1 MTRLVMYV
9 ALTTHL
15 VTPAS
20 PAPLRTHLVTPAS
33 PAPLRTHLVTPASLA
48 PLKTHLVMPASP
60 APLKTHLV
68 TPASLA
74 PLKTHLVM
82 PASLAPLKTHLAVSA
97 VPMMLPVA
105 PAKLTTRLPAACN
118 SDIRAVRRCSPA
130 VSHRPGKL
138 AGCAGKVIKALP
150 AGAYRP
156 VPNTIA
162 GGPAHGSPP
171 TTHPSQQR

>member
-9 ALTTHL
+9 ALKTHL
-15 VTPAS
+15 GTPAS
-20 PAPLRTHLVTPAS
+20 LVPLKTHLGTPAS
-33 PAPLRTHLVTPASLA
+33 LVPLKTHLGTPASLVPLKTHLGTPASLA
-48 PLKTHLVMPASP
+48 PLKTHLV
-60 APLKTHLV
+60 
-68 TPASLA
+68 TP
-74 PLKTHLVM
+74 
-82 PASLAPLKTHLAVSA
+82 A

-118 SDIRAVRRCSPA
+118 SDIRAVWRCSPA
-130 VSHRPGKL
+130 ASHRPGKL
-138 AGCAGKVIKALP
+138 AGCAGKVINALP
-150 AGAYRP
+150 AGAHRP